1 MTWQG
6 PCPPPPYPAKLQTPL
21 VPPSGVSFCKAQF
34 QKSWDAWKTR
44 VKRTRG
50 LERYKHVENCQGES
64 QQIQK
69 DQVAFYEAERHCM
82 SRRANRLV
90 PSAVRTGSNGR
101 VLCQTHGSS

>member
-1 MTWQG
+1 MPPTPISCQASNPAG
-6 PCPPPPYPAKLQTPL
+6 PPQRGFL
-21 VPPSGVSFCKAQF
+21 CKAQF

-50 LERYKHVENCQGES
+50 LERYKHVENCQGEF